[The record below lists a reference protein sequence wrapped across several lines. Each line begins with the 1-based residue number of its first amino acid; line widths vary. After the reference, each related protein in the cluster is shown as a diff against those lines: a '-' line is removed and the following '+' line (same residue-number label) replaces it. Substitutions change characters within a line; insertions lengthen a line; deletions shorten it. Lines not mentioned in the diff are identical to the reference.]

1 MNDTILKL
9 LREEHRVIENLFHQI
24 ETSREISQKK
34 EFYLILRETLTLH
47 IVGEEKT
54 LYTHLAQDINEEEAE
69 ELAKKAVD
77 DHQEIKNLFIK
88 MDSTWIENPIWET
101 TFQKLKSC
109 FIKHINDEE
118 AVLFKVAKEDFS
130 KEELSEFADEFV
142 EIKSHT
148 TF

>member
-69 ELAKKAVD
+69 DLAKKAVD

>member
-34 EFYLILRETLTLH
+34 EFYLVLRETLTLH
-47 IVGEEKT
+47 MVGEEKT